1 MSDTP
6 PNNQLIMYRLDEL
19 RSQQEQ
25 VLEKM
30 DSFMDQFSKHV
41 QEDAIIADRL
51 SRAEASS
58 KERPGLWIAIVG
70 AATGVIAIIVSWV
83 K

>member
-19 RSQQEQ
+19 RTQQTQ
-25 VLEKM
+25 VLEKI
-30 DSFMDQFSKHV
+30 DEFMGQFSAHV
-41 QEDAIIADRL
+41 KDDAIIADRL
-51 SRAEASS
+51 ARAEASS